1 MNLKEEWDLDTALKV
16 VQNKTVDS
24 KLWAEAVEW
33 LLLYGPP
40 EVVSILLQA
49 SGHAT
54 EQVYPELQAA
64 SHTSDGTPIYD
75 VSNLAQTLGISEEEV
90 RKIIENKHLSAG
102 MTHFFYDSSNETVH

>member
-1 MNLKEEWDLDTALKV
+1 MDFKAHWDLDTALKV

-24 KLWAEAVEW
+24 RLWAEAVEW

-54 EQVYPELQAA
+54 ERVFPELMGEDDTGDGQA
-64 SHTSDGTPIYD
+64 TYD
-75 VSNLAQTLGISEEEV
+75 VARLAKSLGLD
-90 RKIIENKHLSAG
+90 ENKIRSVLKNREESDWPDH
-102 MTHFFYDSSNETVH
+102 HFSDDGSQTVH